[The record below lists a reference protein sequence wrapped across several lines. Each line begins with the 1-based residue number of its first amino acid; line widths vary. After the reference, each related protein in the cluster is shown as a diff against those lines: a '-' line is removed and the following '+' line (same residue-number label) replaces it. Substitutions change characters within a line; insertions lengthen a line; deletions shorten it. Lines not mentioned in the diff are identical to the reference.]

1 MMTLSDVLRHMNSKP
16 ERDLTECGDFYRA
29 RTVDV
34 RIPGKGTTYD
44 FIRAHIGEDWEK
56 FMNKKAYRITTN
68 SGETVDL
75 GSWAEAKHYAR
86 LCGAV
91 AFYDCDDGR
100 TFFYSSQEDCDAGE
114 NGLEIGAIEE
124 VAQ

>member
-1 MMTLSDVLRHMNSKP
+1 MSALSEKNHRSRWTARYPGHSAGVKACKARMNAREREGIMT
-16 ERDLTECGDFYRA
+16 
-29 RTVDV
+29 
-34 RIPGKGTTYD
+34 
-44 FIRAHIGEDWEK
+44 
-56 FMNKKAYRITTN
+56 YRITTN
-68 SGETVDL
+68 AGQTVDL
-75 GSWAEAKHYAR
+75 PSWAEAKHYAR

-100 TFFYSSQEDCDAGE
+100 TFFYSSQSDCDAGE